1 MLSHPF
7 SENFFKYVLK
17 SISNKPLG
25 IDRSV
30 YQQQQQQ
37 QQHPGSLHTH
47 CLSWPNAHF
56 STFVLS
62 RPSIP

>member
-7 SENFFKYVLK
+7 SENCFKYVLK

-37 QQHPGSLHTH
+37 QQQQRGPSVAVLR
-47 CLSWPNAHF
+47 PN
-56 STFVLS
+56 L
-62 RPSIP
+62 P